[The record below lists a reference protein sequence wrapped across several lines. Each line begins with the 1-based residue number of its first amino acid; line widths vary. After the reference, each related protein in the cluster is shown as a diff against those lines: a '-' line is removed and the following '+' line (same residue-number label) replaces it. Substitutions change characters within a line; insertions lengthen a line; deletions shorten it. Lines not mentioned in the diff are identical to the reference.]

1 MSQDKY
7 ALPDW
12 CNGLVIF
19 LFTPALLFVIVSAV
33 IALLAILIVIVVV
46 NLPWVVWCAITGRRF
61 EYKFFSPIEKQ
72 KKEKCRE

>member
-1 MSQDKY
+1 MSSNKY
-7 ALPDW
+7 DLPDW

-46 NLPWVVWCAITGRRF
+46 NLPWVVWCAITGRQF
-61 EYKFFSPIEKQ
+61 KYKFFSPIENQ
-72 KKEKCRE
+72 KDGLK